1 MILAPGV
8 RADEL
13 DEIFAN
19 PPDSAKPGVWWH
31 WMGCNVTREGV
42 TRDLEAFKAAGI
54 GGATLFGM
62 ADVCTPWA
70 AHIDNSPTDGLLAFT
85 DPWWK
90 LVRHAAE
97 EGRRLGL
104 DVGMHN
110 CPGYTHSGGPWIPP
124 ELSMQEVCWTQVTV
138 AAGARFDGV
147 LPRPQV
153 DPRAHMAFPV
163 VNKDTGVLEKPV
175 VEARRTFYRDIAV
188 LALPASGVVA
198 ADRVVDLT
206 KRMQAD
212 GRLDWTAPAGE
223 WTILR
228 IGHTTMGSMT
238 QPNQWEVRGLEC
250 DKMSAEANEFHLRH
264 VLGEMRKH
272 LGDLVGTGLKH
283 VLFDSYEAG
292 RPSWTP
298 RMPQEFAARR
308 GYDLTPFLATFAKRT
323 IGGDAETKKFKA
335 DFDRTIA
342 DLYRDI
348 HFPIVERRLRE
359 AGLRFTCEP
368 YGGPWQTG
376 EVAPHVHR
384 VMTEFWTSPS
394 GFRGG
399 PQSGIFNAGDG
410 KLHNILEAEA
420 FTGGPENSRWTEHP
434 DGLKP
439 VGDGAFCAGINR
451 LVFHGAIHQPW
462 DDRHRPGN
470 SMGRWGTHFGRLQ
483 TWWEPGTAWLAHL
496 QRCQALLQWGA
507 VAPRGGVAVEAADPG
522 LRIRSRHRT
531 DGRAHVFFVANAE
544 RTAGAARLAF
554 AVAGLQPELWDPV
567 TGTKRDLPAFRC
579 ADGTTTLTL
588 EFAPAQSGFVVFRK
602 EVSGVRVRVS
612 GRNLPALKPVAEV
625 AGPWRVDFD
634 PAWGGPAEPVAF
646 AALEDWTKRPE
657 PAIRYFSGTA
667 TYRTTFDTRHPTP
680 DTSFLSLGLVH
691 HLARVRLNGRDL
703 GVVWCAPWR
712 VEIPA
717 GLLKATGNEL
727 EVEITNVWANRLI
740 GDEQEPP
747 DCEWLPGHMPGG
759 SYLKRF
765 PDWFVKG
772 TPRPSPG
779 RRCFVTWNYFTKDS
793 PLTPSGL
800 MGPVRLMTA
809 DWTAPLVEPVG
820 KPAAAAAPAKS
831 GASCAAQ
838 EADVPKAGRLPVA
851 SVEESGVLHAGGGKN
866 ADALFN
872 GTTRNGKDGDA
883 TLDDGQTFRG
893 YGDGSVLTIRL
904 DTTRHPQGHR
914 LEEIRTFAGHPDAR
928 AGQYYTVSVAKI
940 ADPSRFEPVSKI
952 TEACPGG
959 ASLAKVPV
967 KADGVVAVRFEF
979 RNGPPGF
986 CVYREISLLGPS
998 VPPPPSGTKD

>member
-1 MILAPGV
+1 
-8 RADEL
+8 
-13 DEIFAN
+13 
-19 PPDSAKPGVWWH
+19 
-31 WMGCNVTREGV
+31 
-42 TRDLEAFKAAGI
+42 
-54 GGATLFGM
+54 
-62 ADVCTPWA
+62 
-70 AHIDNSPTDGLLAFT
+70 
-85 DPWWK
+85 
-90 LVRHAAE
+90 
-97 EGRRLGL
+97 
-104 DVGMHN
+104 
-110 CPGYTHSGGPWIPP
+110 
-124 ELSMQEVCWTQVTV
+124 
-138 AAGARFDGV
+138 
-147 LPRPQV
+147 
-153 DPRAHMAFPV
+153 
-163 VNKDTGVLEKPV
+163 
-175 VEARRTFYRDIAV
+175 
-188 LALPASGVVA
+188 
-198 ADRVVDLT
+198 
-206 KRMQAD
+206 
-212 GRLDWTAPAGE
+212 
-223 WTILR
+223 
-228 IGHTTMGSMT
+228 
-238 QPNQWEVRGLEC
+238 
-250 DKMSAEANEFHLRH
+250 
-264 VLGEMRKH
+264 
-272 LGDLVGTGLKH
+272 
-283 VLFDSYEAG
+283 
-292 RPSWTP
+292 
-298 RMPQEFAARR
+298 
-308 GYDLTPFLATFAKRT
+308 
-323 IGGDAETKKFKA
+323 
-335 DFDRTIA
+335 
-342 DLYRDI
+342 
-348 HFPIVERRLRE
+348 
-359 AGLRFTCEP
+359 
-368 YGGPWQTG
+368 
-376 EVAPHVHR
+376 
-384 VMTEFWTSPS
+384 
-394 GFRGG
+394 
-399 PQSGIFNAGDG
+399 
-410 KLHNILEAEA
+410 
-420 FTGGPENSRWTEHP
+420 
-434 DGLKP
+434 
-439 VGDGAFCAGINR
+439 
-451 LVFHGAIHQPW
+451 
-462 DDRHRPGN
+462 
-470 SMGRWGTHFGRLQ
+470 
-483 TWWEPGTAWLAHL
+483 
-496 QRCQALLQWGA
+496 
-507 VAPRGGVAVEAADPG
+507 
-522 LRIRSRHRT
+522 
-531 DGRAHVFFVANAE
+531 
-544 RTAGAARLAF
+544 
-554 AVAGLQPELWDPV
+554 
-567 TGTKRDLPAFRC
+567 
-579 ADGTTTLTL
+579 
-588 EFAPAQSGFVVFRK
+588 
-602 EVSGVRVRVS
+602 
-612 GRNLPALKPVAEV
+612 
-625 AGPWRVDFD
+625 
-634 PAWGGPAEPVAF
+634 VAF

-986 CVYREISLLGPS
+986 CVYREICLLGPS